1 MTEEVLVRV
10 TGIQS
15 SPEESQTSEE
25 PISIVPSGRFYTEN
39 GERYVQYEEIYEEA
53 EMSAVNTVKLHPEV
67 LEVNK
72 SGAINVQMI
81 FQENRKNMSMYGT
94 PFGEIEMGISTTS
107 YTMHETDDRI
117 DLDVKYALEM
127 NGEHAADC
135 ELKLEIMARGSSFTL

>member
-10 TGIQS
+10 TGIQTAAGE
-15 SPEESQTSEE
+15 PQAAEE
-25 PISIVPSGRFYTEN
+25 PISIVTPGRFYTEDGN
-39 GERYVQYEEIYEEA
+39 RYVSYEEVYEEA
-53 EMSAVNTVKLHPEV
+53 GMSAVNTVKLHPEV

-72 SGAINVQMI
+72 SGAINVQMV
-81 FQENRKNMSMYGT
+81 FQESRKNMSMYGT

-107 YTMHETDDRI
+107 YTMSETENKI

-135 ELKLEIMARGSSFTL
+135 ELKLEIMAKGSDFTL

>member
-25 PISIVPSGRFYTEN
+25 PISIVTSGRFYTEN

-127 NGEHAADC
+127 NGEHAVDC
-135 ELKLEIMARGSSFTL
+135 ELKLEIMARGSSFIL